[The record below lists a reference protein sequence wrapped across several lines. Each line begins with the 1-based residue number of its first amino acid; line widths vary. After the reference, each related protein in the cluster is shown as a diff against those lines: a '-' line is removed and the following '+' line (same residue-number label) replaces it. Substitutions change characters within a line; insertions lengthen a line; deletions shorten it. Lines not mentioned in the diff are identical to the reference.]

1 MRDER
6 ICPILPLPTTTTL
19 ARRIPAL
26 ARLRAADDENMA
38 PDEAAIERTAVDT
51 PVNNMIN
58 NWFATSMWMKANVAL
73 QMYRYSSRK
82 RKVTTSSF
90 CSFAVSC

>member
-1 MRDER
+1 
-6 ICPILPLPTTTTL
+6 L

-58 NWFATSMWMKANVAL
+58 NWFATSMSMKANVATSL
-73 QMYRYSSRK
+73 YKCSRK
-82 RKVTTSSF
+82 EK
-90 CSFAVSC
+90 